1 MSRIDPLHNHL
12 KNLSCLKINT
22 QKISTIDNDLARNNK
37 KFKPSKVWTKINS
50 EIIDPKEKA
59 ELKLENLL
67 YSYCG
72 YAKNGITEVDS
83 FWYRSFLEDIDLLG
97 ISKDIFEKEGEYK
110 KLTVSDLG
118 FFLDLNLIYPFI
130 DNRKGILKIIEVGG
144 GYGRLAEV
152 CQHIL
157 PGKIKHFLIDSV
169 PTSLSLA
176 YEYLTI
182 ALPNHKIGSYYE
194 NENLMD
200 LDLDIYIL
208 PSWRCDL
215 LPREYFDLAI
225 NIQSMQEMDKHH
237 INFYMDLFDK
247 TLITD
252 QGLIYLC
259 NRRDHIY
266 KGKWDFPKNWACLK
280 KLKSPRSWI
289 REMPSELFEKRSGD
303 FTKSQLLAHNLY
315 KRALNRSDEKQ
326 LKEAKLRGYN
336 PY

>member
-1 MSRIDPLHNHL
+1 MSKIYPLQNHL
-12 KNLSCLKINT
+12 KNLSYLKINK
-22 QKISTIDNDLARNNK
+22 QKIKIIDNDLARNNK
-37 KFKPSKVWTKINS
+37 KFNPSKGWMEINAG
-50 EIIDPKEKA
+50 IIDHHEKA
-59 ELKLENLL
+59 KPNIENLL

-72 YAKNGITEVDS
+72 YAKKAITEVDI
-83 FWYRSFLEDIDLLG
+83 FWYRSFLEDIDQLEL
-97 ISKDIFEKEGEYK
+97 SKDIFNQKKEYK
-110 KLTVSDLG
+110 KLTVSDLA
-118 FFLDLNLIYPFI
+118 FFLDLNFIYSFI
-130 DNRKGILKIIEVGG
+130 DQSKVSTKVIEVGG
-144 GYGRLAEV
+144 GYGRLAEI

-182 ALPNHKIGSYYE
+182 ALPNHKIGSFYE

-208 PSWRCDL
+208 PSWRSDL
-215 LPREYFDLAI
+215 LPKEYFDLAI

-237 INFYMDLFDK
+237 IDFYMELFDK
-247 TLITD
+247 TLITN

-266 KGKWDFPKNWACLK
+266 KGSWDFPKNWACLQK
-280 KLKSPRSWI
+280 QKSPRSWI
-289 REMPSELFEKRSGD
+289 RDMPSELFEKRSRD
-303 FTKSQLLAHNLY
+303 FSKSQLLANNLY
-315 KRALNRSDEKQ
+315 NRTLNNSDEKQ
-326 LKEAKLRGYN
+326 LKEAKLKCYK